1 MIEMFKH
8 FNSYDK
14 STLSPSFKTKNRPN
28 RQHKLQVHQPHSN
41 DGVRGLQSNSFYHRV
56 PPIWN
61 NLPKDVVE
69 VEIICEFKK
78 ALDKYWENDPCK
90 FDHLHQRTQSA
101 TED

>member
-8 FNSYDK
+8 FKSYDK
-14 STLSPSFKTKNRPN
+14 STLSPTFKPKNRPS

-41 DGVRGLQSNSFYHRV
+41 DGLRGLQSNSFYHRA

-69 VEIICEFKK
+69 VENINAFKK
-78 ALDKYWENDPCK
+78 ALDKYWENDPSK
-90 FDHLHQRTQSA
+90 FDHLQQDTQSV

>member
-1 MIEMFKH
+1 MKCLNISILTIKAQ
-8 FNSYDK
+8 
-14 STLSPSFKTKNRPN
+14 NRPSH
-28 RQHKLQVHQPHSN
+28 QHKLQVHQPQSN
-41 DGVRGLQSNSFYHRV
+41 DSVRGLQSNSFYHRV

-69 VEIICEFKK
+69 VEKISAFKR

-90 FDHLHQRTQSA
+90 FDHLHHGTQSA